1 MVLRQVTYPLL
12 PGKDLRGWLR
22 KTAKPALNK
31 VKGCRAVYLWYDKAN
46 NEGGATFVF
55 ENRTAL
61 RAYKAS
67 ETYKALV
74 ADLQGGWIDASR
86 AVTEKIYDVVA

>member
-1 MVLRQVTYPLL
+1 MVLRQVTYPIL

-22 KTAKPALNK
+22 KTAAPALK
-31 VKGCRAVYLWYDKAN
+31 RVKGCRAVYLWYDKAS

-55 ENRTAL
+55 ENRNAL

-67 ETYKALV
+67 PTFKTLV
-74 ADLQGGWIDASR
+74 ADLQSLWIDTARPVS
-86 AVTEKIYDVVA
+86 EKVYDVLA

>member
-1 MVLRQVTYPLL
+1 MVLRQVAYPIL

-22 KTAKPALNK
+22 KTAGPGLKK
-31 VKGCRAVYLWYDKAN
+31 VKGCKAVYLWYDKAN

-55 ENRTAL
+55 ENRSAL

-67 ETYKALV
+67 ETYKSLV
-74 ADLQGGWIDASR
+74 ADLQAQWIDATR